1 MPKKN
6 REMKHF
12 NFPSGKIFQ
21 KKNFFFRE
29 IESGIISFQ
38 EVFFVVFTL
47 NPE

>member
-12 NFPSGKIFQ
+12 NFPPGKIFQ
-21 KKNFFFRE
+21 KKIFFRE